1 MRLTAI
7 AGLFLCLAIFAS
19 NSSTAQAEIDNQ
31 KLALGEIKVA
41 EALDGQIQMEDL
53 VNPDQP
59 KQKVPKEYVVKK
71 GDRLTVIAEQH
82 STTWQRM
89 FAKNLN
95 IADPNLLNVGD
106 KLIIPEADE
115 NLPERGFAPQ
125 ETKVVAASNN
135 KTTTKPKAKASRSRA
150 PQAGAPR
157 GSSAGN
163 TYTAGYCTYYAKQRR
178 PDLPNNLGN
187 ASTWVSRAR
196 AQGIPTGTVPRAGAI
211 GQKGNHVVYVE
222 RVNGDGTITIS
233 DMNWGG
239 RWKIT
244 TRTVPANSHTYIY

>member
-41 EALDGQIQMEDL
+41 DALDGQIKMENL
-53 VNPDQP
+53 VNTNQP
-59 KQKVPKEYVVKK
+59 NQVSPKEYVVKK
-71 GDRLTVIAEQH
+71 GDKLTLIAGQH
-82 STTWQRM
+82 STTWQRI

-95 IADPNLLNVGD
+95 ITDPNLLNVGD
-106 KLIIPEADE
+106 KLVIPEANE
-115 NLPERGFAPQ
+115 NLPERGLSPQ
-125 ETKVVAASNN
+125 EEKVVTATNN
-135 KTTTKPKAKASRSRA
+135 KKTTRPKTKINRSNGAQTGAS
-150 PQAGAPR
+150 R